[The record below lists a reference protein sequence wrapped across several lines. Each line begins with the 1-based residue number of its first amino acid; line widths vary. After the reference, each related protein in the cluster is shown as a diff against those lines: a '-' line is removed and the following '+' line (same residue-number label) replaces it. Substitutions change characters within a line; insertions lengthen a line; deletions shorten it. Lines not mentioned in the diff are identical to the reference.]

1 MAYANKVH
9 FIPPMS
15 LKLIFSLGVWLVF
28 DLFVDSIHDVSPQE
42 EVADLWHINELEANN
57 GI

>member
-1 MAYANKVH
+1 
-9 FIPPMS
+9 
-15 LKLIFSLGVWLVF
+15 VF